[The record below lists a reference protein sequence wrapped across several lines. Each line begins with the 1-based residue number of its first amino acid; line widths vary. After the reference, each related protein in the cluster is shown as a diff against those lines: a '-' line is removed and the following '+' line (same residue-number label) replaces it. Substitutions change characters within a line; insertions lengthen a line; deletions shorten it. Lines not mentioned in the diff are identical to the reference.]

1 MNRSLEELGI
11 QSPWFNVPGFLGWVP
26 PARLELNFT
35 PGAFLPMPVSLH
47 PRPPAHRR
55 VALNLPG
62 GAFLRSGLPNPG
74 FSAAVRQYGA
84 RWERLSEP
92 LWLSL
97 AAQDA
102 AEMAELSERV
112 DDLGSAVT
120 FSVHLPLEL
129 AEAELVEFLRAAQG
143 EHPFWVEVPLD
154 RVNRETVALLRRSTA
169 LGLVIGAP
177 RGLIYCQDAWVS
189 GRLYGPAFFP
199 QVAALVSQLAEE
211 DLTVIAGCG
220 VFSQES
226 GEQLL
231 ALGAAGVQ
239 LDCAL
244 WGEITAP

>member
-1 MNRSLEELGI
+1 MNEHLEELGI
-11 QSPWFNVPGFLGWVP
+11 HSPWFNVPGFLGWVP
-26 PARLELNFT
+26 PARLELNFAL
-35 PGAFLPMPVSLH
+35 GAFLPMPVSLH
-47 PRPPAHRR
+47 PRPPARRR

-74 FSAAVRQYGA
+74 FSAAVHQYGA
-84 RWERLSEP
+84 RWERLSQP

-102 AEMAELSERV
+102 EEMAELSERV

-120 FSVHLPLEL
+120 FSVHLPTELED
-129 AEAELVEFLRAAQG
+129 AELVEFLRAAQG

-154 RVNRETVALLRRSTA
+154 RVNRVTISTIRHSA
-169 LGLVIGAP
+169 AVGLVIGAP
-177 RGLIYCQDAWVS
+177 RGLIYHENVWVS

-199 QVAALVSQLAEE
+199 QVAALVSQLAEDE
-211 DLTVIAGCG
+211 LAVIAGCG
-220 VFSQES
+220 VFSQEG

-244 WGEITAP
+244 WGEITVP